1 MIKIFTY
8 KLFITSLFFITSCSS
23 KDSLQSYFVNH
34 QEESGFMSVDIPISF
49 LSNGEIG
56 FSEDQIKAINTI
68 DKLNVISYS
77 IDDGN
82 LDEFNFQL
90 SSVKNI
96 LKSNTYNDLIR
107 MGTGA
112 GGKVKILYI
121 ENNNTIDEI
130 IIFGYTLEMGFAIV
144 RVLGN
149 DMNLFQIMKLG
160 SVIDQLDT
168 QHSNMDSFMKYLL

>member
-1 MIKIFTY
+1 
-8 KLFITSLFFITSCSS
+8 
-23 KDSLQSYFVNH
+23 
-34 QEESGFMSVDIPISF
+34 
-49 LSNGEIG
+49 
-56 FSEDQIKAINTI
+56 
-68 DKLNVISYS
+68 
-77 IDDGN
+77 
-82 LDEFNFQL
+82 
-90 SSVKNI
+90 
-96 LKSNTYNDLIR
+96 
-107 MGTGA
+107 MGTGS

>member
-8 KLFITSLFFITSCSS
+8 RLFITSLFFLNSCSS

-49 LSNGEIG
+49 LSNGVID
-56 FSEDQIKAINTI
+56 FSEDQNKAINSI
-68 DKLNVISYS
+68 DKLNVIAYS
-77 IDDGN
+77 LADGN
-82 LDEFNFQL
+82 LDEFNSQL
-90 SSVKNI
+90 FSVKNI
-96 LKSNTYNDLIR
+96 LKSNIYNDLLR
-107 MGTGA
+107 MGTGS

-121 ENNNTIDEI
+121 EDNNTIDEI

-149 DMNLFQIMKLG
+149 DMNLSQIMKLG
-160 SVIDQLDT
+160 SVIDQLDIK
-168 QHSNMDSFMKYLL
+168 HSNMDSFMKYLL